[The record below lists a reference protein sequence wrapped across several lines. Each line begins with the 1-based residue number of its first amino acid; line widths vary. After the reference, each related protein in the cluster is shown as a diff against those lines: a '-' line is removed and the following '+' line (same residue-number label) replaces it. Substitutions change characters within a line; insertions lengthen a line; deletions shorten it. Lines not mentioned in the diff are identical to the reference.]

1 MKMDFT
7 RLDEEV
13 KREFRGVRSEV
24 RESKMEVIK
33 DSTVKLERVN
43 ELITLYQNLDTKVAD
58 GFSQFNQRL
67 KKYVVESDLA

>member
-1 MKMDFT
+1 MDFT